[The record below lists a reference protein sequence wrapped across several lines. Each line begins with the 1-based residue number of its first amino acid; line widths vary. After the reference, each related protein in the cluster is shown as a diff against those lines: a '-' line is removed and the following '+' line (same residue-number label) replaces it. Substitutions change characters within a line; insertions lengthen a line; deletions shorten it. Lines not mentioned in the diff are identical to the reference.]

1 MRIASLKPISNVKE
15 ILESLQNYKSLN
27 FSPVTEQTLLS
38 GMKSENT
45 SFSNKESAG
54 LISL

>member
-1 MRIASLKPISNVKE
+1 MRVASLKPIANVKE
-15 ILESLQNYKSLN
+15 ILESLQNYKSLK

-45 SFSNKESAG
+45 SFSNEESAG